1 MYHKVK
7 IKKLPN
13 KAVGGGINGNRI
25 VNNQLLSW
33 GGADFNMAPQ
43 QPKVTNTIT
52 GVSHDKANL
61 EAEGGET
68 VYGDING
75 DGMAEHLTIKGPRHS
90 SGGVPLNLPDNT
102 FIFSDTKSMKIKD
115 PDILAKFGKSKGSY
129 TPADLAKQYD
139 LSKYRKILQDPE
151 SSVIDKKT
159 AELMIRNYNMKL
171 GALALAQESKKG
183 FPQGIPEV
191 ARPYMMANDI
201 KDEDLIPQLAQQNQQ
216 EEMAEGPEMQ
226 GQAEEQMETPMQ
238 MPNGEPIAMP
248 MGQYGMEFN
257 NDIMPFSTG
266 YAYPEIDDYDTN
278 YSTYAYGGSLPKA
291 QDGLTQKQIEWLSK
305 QNIGWGTDANGKP
318 KKDVYNFPK
327 KGDADYDE
335 YIKFTGI
342 NPNTTSSTNSTSA
355 APKLS
360 KEEQDIVDKK
370 WNGKTDLYLKFKQ
383 TENALKNNAEIKQK
397 LHDQYKK
404 VIEDDKSYTG
414 GKKSNWYG
422 ALKDRDPDAVVNA
435 LLAQEERNLRLKAFD
450 FNPEGTSQG
459 TAKGSRTN
467 AETEK
472 FIKEHKDALGDL
484 DFTRGHVSQ
493 AAYIAYDNLING
505 EKPEGYDRS
514 QTGKGD
520 ELAGRPTISGID
532 NANTNTTLGQFITS
546 VPGQTTTTT
555 TKIEPC
561 SPCADGTVP
570 VRTQSGDCPCGE
582 VDRGDSK
589 VQDIVPQKPT
599 VNQAQWMTPDLVNY
613 YGAIKD
619 KSMLRK
625 FMSRAATADLETP
638 TPVYLDPTRELAAQS
653 EQANIASQMLGQFAG
668 SPQAASARLSNIQGQ
683 GAAQAANTLANIN
696 NQNVGIANQFAQSQA
711 NINNQEQG
719 LRQQAA
725 QRLYDQNT
733 LANQQFLNSQ
743 LAANEKIRQGFNTGW
758 KNASNL
764 ALTNAM
770 YDQYDIDPRT
780 GTVVFQGG
788 KDLSPEV
795 GKSISKRA
803 AELRAE
809 GWDQGIAFKM
819 AKEEHGVKTSNLDA
833 LLDNASMAN
842 GGMYVMGSN
851 VFPPFFY

>member
-7 IKKLPN
+7 IKKLPS

-43 QPKVTNTIT
+43 KPRVTGTIT
-52 GVSHDKANL
+52 GVPRDEANL

-75 DGMAEHLTIKGPRHS
+75 DGMAEHLTIQGPRHS

-102 FIFSDTKSMKIKD
+102 FIFSDTKSMRIKD
-115 PDILAKFGKSKGSY
+115 PNILAKFGKSTGSY

-139 LSKYRKILQDPE
+139 ISKYRKILQDPD
-151 SSVIDKKT
+151 SGDVDKKT

-183 FPQGIPEV
+183 FPQGIPDV
-191 ARPYMMANDI
+191 ARPYMDAHGI
-201 KDEDLIPQLAQQNQQ
+201 KDEDLLPKLEQEGGAMEDQ
-216 EEMAEGPEMQ
+216 EEMMESPEMQ
-226 GQAEEQMETPMQ
+226 NQSEEQLE

-248 MGQYGMEFN
+248 MGQYGMEYN
-257 NDIMPFSTG
+257 TDTMPFSAG
-266 YAYPEIDDYDTN
+266 YTYPEIDTYDTN
-278 YSTYAYGGSLPKA
+278 YSTYAYGGSIPKA
-291 QDGLTQKQIEWLSK
+291 Q
-305 QNIGWGTDANGKP
+305 
-318 KKDVYNFPK
+318 
-327 KGDADYDE
+327 
-335 YIKFTGI
+335 TGI
-342 NPNTTSSTNSTSA
+342 ITGA

-360 KEEQDIVDKK
+360 KEEQEIVDKK
-370 WNGKTDLYLKFKQ
+370 WNGKTDLYLKYKE
-383 TENALKNNAEIKQK
+383 TENAILNNPDFKQK
-397 LHDQYKK
+397 LHNQYKN

-422 ALKDRDPDAVVNA
+422 ALKDRDADSVAKS
-435 LLAQEERNLRLKAFD
+435 LLAQEERNLRLSAYGFD
-450 FNPEGTSQG
+450 AKGTSQS

-472 FIKEHKDALGDL
+472 FIKEHKDALADL
-484 DFTRGHVSQ
+484 DFSRGHVSQ

-505 EKPEGYDRS
+505 EKPKGYNKS

-532 NANTNTTLGQFITS
+532 NANTNTTLGQFIS
-546 VPGQTTTTT
+546 AIPGQPTTPTI
-555 TKIEPC
+555 KVEPC
-561 SPCADGTVP
+561 NPCEDGTVP
-570 VRTQSGDCPCGE
+570 VRTQSGECPCGE
-582 VDRGDSK
+582 IDRGTSQ
-589 VQDIVPQKPT
+589 VQDIVPQRPT
-599 VNQAQWMTPDLVNY
+599 VNQAEWMTPDLVNY
-613 YGAIKD
+613 FGAIKD

-625 FMSRAATADLETP
+625 FMPWAPTADLQTP

-653 EQANIASQMLGQFAG
+653 EQANIATQMLGQYAG
-668 SPQAASARLSNIQGQ
+668 SPQAASARLSSVQGT
-683 GAAQAANTLANIN
+683 GAAQAANTLSNIN
-696 NQNVGIANQFAQSQA
+696 NQNVNLANQFAQTQA

-733 LANQQFLNSQ
+733 LANQQYLNSKM
-743 LAANEKIRQGFNTGW
+743 AANQNIRQAFNTGW

-764 ALTNAM
+764 ALTNAL

-788 KDLSPEV
+788 KELSPEV